1 MFGMK
6 RRKREKLKAGPFP
19 SEWQGIIDGNVS
31 YFRRLWPE
39 DQDELR
45 GHINIFMAE
54 KRFEGLGG
62 LEMNDEVR
70 VTIAA
75 QACVLL
81 LHRETDYYPSLI
93 SILVYPRHYYVHT
106 SHRLPDGTVEEG
118 VEQRLG
124 ESWHRGEVVLSWGD
138 VLRGGLERNHGENV
152 VFHEFA
158 HQLDDENGAHDG
170 VPLLPDRAMFEEW
183 VSVMKTEYE
192 RLIYDVD
199 HYRMTVLRPYGATN
213 PAEFFAVSTEAFF
226 ENPLELKTF
235 HPVLYEQLKLYYR
248 QDPASRLMH

>member
-1 MFGMK
+1 MFGLK
-6 RRKREKLKAGPFP
+6 RKRREKLKAGPFP
-19 SEWQGIIDGNVS
+19 PEWQEIIGNVT

-39 DQDELR
+39 DQEELR
-45 GHINIFMAE
+45 GRILVFMDE

-62 LEMNDEVR
+62 LEMTDEIR

-81 LHRETDYYPSLI
+81 LRRETDYYPSLI

-106 SHRLPDGTVEEG
+106 SHRLPDGTVQEG
-118 VEQRLG
+118 VEARLG
-124 ESWHRGEVVLSWGD
+124 VSWHRGEVVLSWGD
-138 VLRGGLERNHGENV
+138 VLRGLSKRNRGENV

-170 VPLLPDRAMFEEW
+170 VPLLPDRKMYEEW
-183 VSVMKTEYE
+183 ARVMKSEYE
-192 RLIYDVD
+192 RLIQDVE
-199 HYRMTVLRPYGATN
+199 HYRGTVLRPYGTTN

-235 HPVLYEQLKLYYR
+235 HPKLYEQLGLYYK
-248 QDPASRLMH
+248 QDPAARLIH